1 VQVIQSHRKMKN
13 KKQHATRSSPQNL
26 IFIKNELRRNSTS
39 LYVAFFETVYQ
50 STVKNVTY
58 NGETRTPE
66 AITYGDEEGS
76 RHQA

>member
-1 VQVIQSHRKMKN
+1 MKN

-39 LYVAFFETVYQ
+39 LYVVVFLNFYQ
-50 STVKNVTY
+50 PTVKNVTY
-58 NGETRTPE
+58 NCETRTSE
-66 AITYGDEEGS
+66 ALTYGDEEGS

>member
-1 VQVIQSHRKMKN
+1 MKN

-39 LYVAFFETVYQ
+39 LYVVVFEIFYQ
-50 STVKNVTY
+50 PTVKNVTY

-66 AITYGDEEGS
+66 ALTYGDEEGS